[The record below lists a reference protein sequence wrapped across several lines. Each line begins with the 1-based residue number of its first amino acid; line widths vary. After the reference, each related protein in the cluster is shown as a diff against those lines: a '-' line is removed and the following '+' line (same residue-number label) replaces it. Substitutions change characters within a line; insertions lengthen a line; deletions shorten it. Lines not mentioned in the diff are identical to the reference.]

1 MVTYFLIYT
10 KVCVILN
17 SRKVLYVFSEVFM
30 PRISFEEIAKQ
41 NIARLLDYAQNN
53 LYLSDLDAIY
63 AQNQLLDTLG
73 LTEPCQEPKLG
84 AYDIYDVMNAL
95 SDFAVRKK
103 IIDENAKSNFETKLM
118 GFVMPSPST
127 VVEMFDNEASYKGI
141 DKACDFLC
149 KLGFDSLYLRGKDFE
164 KNIVWQ
170 HDSQRGKIIVTIN
183 LSKPEKTPEQVRL
196 AKEAKTGYPKC
207 VLCQNMLGFVGNAAM
222 PARQNIR
229 IIPFEL
235 DGEEWFMQFSPYR
248 YFEQHVIAV
257 CKEHRPM
264 CVSDATFAR
273 MADFVDMFPHYFIGS
288 NAALPIVGGSIL
300 AHDHY
305 QGGKKVLPVFSRP
318 ARRYFKV
325 SGYGDVNVSVVD
337 WYNSIVRIESKNRK
351 QAIEVANMFRRAWDC
366 YSDESVNV
374 LCATQNGEE
383 KIQHNAITPILSIND
398 DGEYQFNLILR
409 NNRTDDEHP
418 YGIFHPRAELH
429 NIKQESIGIIEVM
442 GLFILPGRL
451 AGEMSRIRD
460 ILTGKTPLDF
470 KALSEES
477 HPLHKHLGM
486 ITQLV
491 VDNGTACS
499 DEVAE
504 NAVTDY
510 INNVCEQILD
520 TTAVFKN
527 DQKGQDAFDEF
538 IHSVID

>member
-1 MVTYFLIYT
+1 MICA
-10 KVCVILN
+10 KVCVILD
-17 SRKVLYVFSEVFM
+17 SRKVLYVFLEVFM

-41 NIARLLDYAQNN
+41 NVARLLDYAQNN

-170 HDSQRGKIIVTIN
+170 HDGQRGKIIVTIN

-451 AGEMSRIRD
+451 AGEMTQIRN

-470 KALSEES
+470 KALSDEQ

-527 DQKGQDAFDEF
+527 DPKGQDAFDEF

>member
-1 MVTYFLIYT
+1 MICA
-10 KVCVILN
+10 KVCVILD
-17 SRKVLYVFSEVFM
+17 SRKVLYVFLEVFM

-41 NIARLLDYAQNN
+41 NVARLLDYAQNN

-451 AGEMSRIRD
+451 AGEMTQIRN

-470 KALSEES
+470 KALSNEQ

-527 DQKGQDAFDEF
+527 DPKGQDAFDEF

>member
-1 MVTYFLIYT
+1 
-10 KVCVILN
+10 
-17 SRKVLYVFSEVFM
+17 
-30 PRISFEEIAKQ
+30 
-41 NIARLLDYAQNN
+41 
-53 LYLSDLDAIY
+53 
-63 AQNQLLDTLG
+63 
-73 LTEPCQEPKLG
+73 
-84 AYDIYDVMNAL
+84 
-95 SDFAVRKK
+95 
-103 IIDENAKSNFETKLM
+103 
-118 GFVMPSPST
+118 
-127 VVEMFDNEASYKGI
+127 
-141 DKACDFLC
+141 
-149 KLGFDSLYLRGKDFE
+149 
-164 KNIVWQ
+164 
-170 HDSQRGKIIVTIN
+170 
-183 LSKPEKTPEQVRL
+183 
-196 AKEAKTGYPKC
+196 
-207 VLCQNMLGFVGNAAM
+207 MLGFVGNAAM

-451 AGEMSRIRD
+451 AGEMTQIRN

-470 KALSEES
+470 KALSDEQ

-527 DQKGQDAFDEF
+527 DQQGQDAFDKF
-538 IHSVID
+538 IHNVID

>member
-1 MVTYFLIYT
+1 
-10 KVCVILN
+10 
-17 SRKVLYVFSEVFM
+17 M

-41 NIARLLDYAQNN
+41 NVARLLDYAQNK

-451 AGEMSRIRD
+451 AGEMTQIRN

-470 KALSEES
+470 KALSDEQ

-527 DQKGQDAFDEF
+527 DQNGQNAFDKF

>member
-1 MVTYFLIYT
+1 MISA
-10 KVCVILN
+10 KVCVILD
-17 SRKVLYVFSEVFM
+17 SRKVLYVFLEVFM

-41 NIARLLDYAQNN
+41 NVARLLDYAQNN

-451 AGEMSRIRD
+451 AGEMTQIRN

-470 KALSEES
+470 KALSDEQ

-510 INNVCEQILD
+510 INDVCEQILD